1 MIASR
6 PLTAPALRERLLR
19 ALDDYERAYAQPGRA
34 DDFRAALAAK
44 PTLDGATLERLLF
57 RVASAADLTEAVEIH
72 RHELGGRTAN
82 GLSEAAHAFWFE
94 ALEEVTA

>member
-1 MIASR
+1 MISTH
-6 PLTAPALRERLLR
+6 PTTAPALRERLHR

-34 DDFRAALAAK
+34 DDFRAALAGK
-44 PTLDGATLERLLF
+44 PDLDGATLERLLF
-57 RVASAADLTEAVEIH
+57 RVASAADLTEACELH
-72 RHELGGRTAN
+72 RRDLGTRMVD